1 MTDIKRYKPVGGI
14 ISAELFAVGGIA
26 TADDLVAGQGVAVE
40 LVDDGSQYE
49 ESAES
54 DNTLVSVKHT
64 LTLCSDRNLTAAWRN
79 AEFLQRAAAEG
90 VAARIRLRSGEELIV
105 GWSPHFGF
113 ERALRLRS
121 LTFHSGSRPQEQPKV
136 VLTLASRDT
145 SSALDQ

>member
-1 MTDIKRYKPVGGI
+1 M
-14 ISAELFAVGGIA
+14 
-26 TADDLVAGQGVAVE
+26 VAGEGVEVSLMDDCSHYDEQTQAQG
-40 LVDDGSQYE
+40 LP
-49 ESAES
+49 
-54 DNTLVSVKHT
+54 VSVEHT

-90 VAARIRLRSGEELIV
+90 VAARIRLSSGEELIV

-113 ERALRLRS
+113 ERALRLSS

-145 SSALDQ
+145 SSAMDQ

>member
-1 MTDIKRYKPVGGI
+1 MTEKRYKPVGGVAH
-14 ISAELFAVGGIA
+14 AELFAVHGLRGVE
-26 TADDLVAGQGVAVE
+26 DMVAGEGVEVS
-40 LVDDGSQYE
+40 LMDDGSHYDEQTQ
-49 ESAES
+49 AQG
-54 DNTLVSVKHT
+54 LPVSVEHT

-90 VAARIRLRSGEELIV
+90 VAARIRLSSGEELIV

-113 ERALRLRS
+113 ERALRLSS

-145 SSALDQ
+145 SSAMDQ

>member
-1 MTDIKRYKPVGGI
+1 MTEKRYKPVGGVAH
-14 ISAELFAVGGIA
+14 AELFAVHGLRGVEEM
-26 TADDLVAGQGVAVE
+26 VAGEGIEVS
-40 LVDDGSQYE
+40 LMDDGSHYDEQ
-49 ESAES
+49 
-54 DNTLVSVKHT
+54 TQGLPVSVEHT

-90 VAARIRLRSGEELIV
+90 VAARIRLSSGEELIV

-145 SSALDQ
+145 SSAMDQ

>member
-1 MTDIKRYKPVGGI
+1 MTEKRYKPVGGVAH
-14 ISAELFAVGGIA
+14 AELFAVHGLRGVE
-26 TADDLVAGQGVAVE
+26 DMVAGEGVEVS
-40 LVDDGSQYE
+40 LMDDGSHYDEQTQA
-49 ESAES
+49 SG
-54 DNTLVSVKHT
+54 LPVSVEHT

-79 AEFLQRAAAEG
+79 AEFLQRAAAE
-90 VAARIRLRSGEELIV
+90 GEELIV

>member
-1 MTDIKRYKPVGGI
+1 MTEKRYKPVGGVAH
-14 ISAELFAVGGIA
+14 AELFAVHGLRGVE
-26 TADDLVAGQGVAVE
+26 DMVAGEGVEVS
-40 LVDDGSQYE
+40 LMDDGSHYDEQTQA
-49 ESAES
+49 SG
-54 DNTLVSVKHT
+54 LPVSVEHT